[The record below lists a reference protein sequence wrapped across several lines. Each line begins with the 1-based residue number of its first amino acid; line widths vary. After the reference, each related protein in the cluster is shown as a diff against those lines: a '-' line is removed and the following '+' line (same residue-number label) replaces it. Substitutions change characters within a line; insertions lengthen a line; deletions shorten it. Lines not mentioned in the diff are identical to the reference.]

1 MNKRIESVFIFIFCL
16 ALVVGFIVSRYK
28 ICGVVRSS
36 VNVAAES
43 SPVLLFDKVRN
54 DYIPLQE
61 CKDLESPS
69 IAIVERDNH
78 FLRKYYCTEAL
89 LNRTISQKTI
99 MIFLLTSYQRCEYV
113 LNKVP
118 PLHFIVW
125 SKYAKK
131 RQRLYRQCTVF

>member
-1 MNKRIESVFIFIFCL
+1 MNRRIDSIFVLVFCL
-16 ALVVGFIVSRYK
+16 LFATGFIVWRYT
-28 ICGVVRSS
+28 ICGVVRSN
-36 VNVAAES
+36 VNVATQS

-61 CKDLESPS
+61 CKDLKSPS

-99 MIFLLTSYQRCEYV
+99 TIFLLTSYQRCEYV
-113 LNKVP
+113 LNKVS

-125 SKYAKK
+125 SKHSKK
-131 RQRLYRQCTVF
+131 QQRLYRQCTVF